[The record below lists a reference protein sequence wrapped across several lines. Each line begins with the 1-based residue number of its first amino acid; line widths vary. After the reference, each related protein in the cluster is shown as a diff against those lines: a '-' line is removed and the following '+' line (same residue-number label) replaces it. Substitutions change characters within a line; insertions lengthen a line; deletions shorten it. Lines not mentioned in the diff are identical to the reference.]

1 MLKFKNG
8 RFELEN
14 LSFQI
19 PDNTFLTT
27 VSEVELD
34 NGLVVFTEDMKIKIL
49 MAEYDSD
56 VSARKMIDSIFDE
69 DSSFRKIGEITEI
82 CMSNL
87 NGFYVIYETA
97 RMYYIEACFD
107 ILNIINCR
115 TFAIQ
120 ACTEKKHGKVVL
132 SRMMR
137 LHSQVMDSIRIA

>member
-49 MAEYDSD
+49 MAGYDSD
-56 VSARKMIDSIFDE
+56 VSAREMIDSIFDE
-69 DSSFRKIGEITEI
+69 DSSFRKMGEMTEI
-82 CMSNL
+82 CKANL
-87 NGFYVIYETA
+87 NGIYVIYESA
-97 RMYYIEACFD
+97 QLYYIEACFA
-107 ILNIINCR
+107 LPNIINCG

-120 ACTEKKHGKVVL
+120 ACTEKKHGKYVL
-132 SRMMR
+132 SRMLR
-137 LHSQVMDSIRIA
+137 LHSQMMDSIRIV